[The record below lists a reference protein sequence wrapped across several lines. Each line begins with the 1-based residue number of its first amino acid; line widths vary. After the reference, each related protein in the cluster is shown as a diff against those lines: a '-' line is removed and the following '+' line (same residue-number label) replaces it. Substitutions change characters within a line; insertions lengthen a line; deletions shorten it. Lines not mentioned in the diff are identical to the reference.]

1 MAGLRWALWT
11 AVVQGGVLLGVS
23 GYLGIRVAA
32 GQASSAAVA
41 AFAVLLTA
49 LGGVVV
55 AGGAVLVLRGR
66 TWPRTSLTLLEFL
79 AALEGINLVRGGE
92 VAFAVVV
99 SLPAAAV
106 TAVLV
111 RQRAVAARTVEGRG
125 SAPTDE
131 TPEGSRSP

>member
-1 MAGLRWALWT
+1 MAGLSWALWT

-23 GYLGIRVAA
+23 GYLGVRVAA
-32 GQASSAAVA
+32 GEASSAAVA

-49 LGGVVV
+49 LGGVVL
-55 AGGAVLVLRGR
+55 AGGAALVLRGR

-79 AALEGINLVRGGE
+79 GALEGINLVRGGE
-92 VAFAVVV
+92 VLLAVVV

-111 RQRAVAARTVEGRG
+111 RQRAVAGRIGGGG
-125 SAPTDE
+125 SSPTDD
-131 TPEGSRSP
+131 SPDAPRPR